1 MICEKKI
8 IIPEKQIESVLKYF
22 DKNASLKKEE
32 RQIIINYH
40 TEGDLRLIVTNE
52 YSKLDYQDNQ
62 NKNEVY
68 ITKKY
73 SEELIKMFSNIGIS
87 IDFKRYRTRFRYK
100 YKDFYIT
107 IDHNYKTGNIIR
119 FKKEVEDKNT
129 FNNEITEILN
139 TLLLSDTS
147 IDKFEEIYGKYRSDW
162 AELTK
167 NINELDF
174 LEDKFKF

>member
-1 MICEKKI
+1 MICEKKV
-8 IIPEKQIESVLKYF
+8 IIPAKQIEDVLEYF

-32 RQIIINYH
+32 KQIIFNYH

-68 ITKKY
+68 ISKKY

-87 IDFKRYRTRFRYK
+87 VDFKRYRTRYRYK
-100 YKDFYIT
+100 YNGFYIT

-119 FKKEVEDKNT
+119 FKKEVEDKNI
-129 FNNEITEILN
+129 FNDEINEILN
-139 TLLLSDTS
+139 IISLSDTS
-147 IDKFEEIYGKYRSDW
+147 LDKFQEIYGKYRSDW
-162 AELTK
+162 SELTK
-167 NINELDF
+167 NINDKDF
-174 LEDKFKF
+174 LENKFKF

>member
-1 MICEKKI
+1 MICEKKV
-8 IIPEKQIESVLKYF
+8 IIPAKQIENVLEYF

-32 RQIIINYH
+32 KQIIFNYH

-68 ITKKY
+68 ISKKY

-87 IDFKRYRTRFRYK
+87 VDFKRYRTRYRYK
-100 YKDFYIT
+100 YNDFYIT

-129 FNNEITEILN
+129 FNDEVNYILN
-139 TLLLSDTS
+139 IISLSDTS
-147 IDKFEEIYGKYRSDW
+147 LDKFQEIYGKYRSDW
-162 AELTK
+162 SELTK
-167 NINELDF
+167 NINDKDF
-174 LEDKFKF
+174 LENKFDF